1 MYNYSINT
9 TYLDLKDEEK
19 QDTQYR
25 KELLEVFM
33 VSEYKHKTITDS
45 IDFCFKKYGE
55 QTQIKLILEE
65 LIKNSR
71 LPFGLD
77 QITAFTMLFSFENFY
92 HFHKAI
98 CKMERNLPINPELYK
113 NIIENLQKK

>member
-33 VSEYKHKTITDS
+33 VSEYKHKTIMDS

-65 LIKNSR
+65 LIKILLVYVPVPPAPVVS
-71 LPFGLD
+71 PIFKSSSYP
-77 QITAFTMLFSFENFY
+77 LF
-92 HFHKAI
+92 
-98 CKMERNLPINPELYK
+98 
-113 NIIENLQKK
+113 

>member
-9 TYLDLKDEEK
+9 TYLDIKGEE

-25 KELLEVFM
+25 KELLKAFM
-33 VSEYKHKTITDS
+33 TREYTHKKVMKC

-55 QTQIKLILEE
+55 QTQVKLILEE
-65 LIKNSR
+65 VIKNSR

-77 QITAFTMLFSFENFY
+77 QVTAFTMLFSFENFY

-113 NIIENLQKK
+113 KIIENLQKK

>member
-1 MYNYSINT
+1 
-9 TYLDLKDEEK
+9 
-19 QDTQYR
+19 
-25 KELLEVFM
+25 M
-33 VSEYKHKTITDS
+33 VSEYKHKTIMDS